1 MRKTTTSCARGHNDD
16 SYSRFSRAPSPR
28 LSLSAC
34 KVFCVGKFE
43 FYCECF
49 TSFFSRVR
57 LLHVSRAYVL
67 YHRIGITLILIMAR
81 VTLRARTTNLLV
93 MGSCCRGG
101 IVNIR
106 CVCTS
111 ALVERTNSPKAPW
124 RFRVSTSNSLSGRSW
139 PHTHTRIRYID
150 HTYAQQDIRVCGD
163 DHNQPPM
170 RQLANPKSLWLLRVS
185 I

>member
-67 YHRIGITLILIMAR
+67 YHRIGITLILILAR

-106 CVCTS
+106 CLCTS
-111 ALVERTNSPKAPW
+111 ALVERPDSSKALW
-124 RFRVSTSNSLSGRSW
+124 LFRASTSNSLSGRTW
-139 PHTHTRIRYID
+139 PPTYTHLCHIH
-150 HTYAQQDIRVCGD
+150 HTYAQQDIRVYED
-163 DHNQPPM
+163 DHLKLPK
-170 RQLANPKSLWLLRVS
+170 RQYQNPTALWILRVS

>member
-43 FYCECF
+43 FYVSF

-81 VTLRARTTNLLV
+81 VTLRARIASQV
-93 MGSCCRGG
+93 GEDSCC
-101 IVNIR
+101 
-106 CVCTS
+106 
-111 ALVERTNSPKAPW
+111 
-124 RFRVSTSNSLSGRSW
+124 
-139 PHTHTRIRYID
+139 
-150 HTYAQQDIRVCGD
+150 
-163 DHNQPPM
+163 
-170 RQLANPKSLWLLRVS
+170 
-185 I
+185 

>member
-1 MRKTTTSCARGHNDD
+1 MRKTTTSCARGQNDD

-43 FYCECF
+43 FYVSF

-81 VTLRARTTNLLV
+81 VTLRARIASQV
-93 MGSCCRGG
+93 GEDSCCRGG
-101 IVNIR
+101 IVHIR
-106 CVCTS
+106 VGCSCARS
-111 ALVERTNSPKAPW
+111 IRRNSSKALW
-124 RFRVSTSNSLSGRSW
+124 LFRASTSNSLSGRTW
-139 PHTHTRIRYID
+139 PPTYTHLCHIH
-150 HTYAQQDIRVCGD
+150 HTYAQQDIRVYED
-163 DHNQPPM
+163 DHLKPPK
-170 RQLANPKSLWLLRVS
+170 RQYQNPTALWILRVS

>member
-43 FYCECF
+43 FYVSF

-81 VTLRARTTNLLV
+81 VTLRARIASQV
-93 MGSCCRGG
+93 GEDSCCRGG
-101 IVNIR
+101 IVHIR
-106 CVCTS
+106 VGCSCARS
-111 ALVERTNSPKAPW
+111 IRRNSSKALW
-124 RFRVSTSNSLSGRSW
+124 LFRASTSNSLSGRSR
-139 PHTHTRIRYID
+139 PHAHTPNCNIY
-150 HTYAQQDIRVCGD
+150 HTFAQQDIRVCGD
-163 DHNQPPM
+163 DHFEPPI
-170 RQLANPKSLWLLRVS
+170 RQSNNPKAL
-185 I
+185 